1 MTIKEFYEL
10 AKELTDV
17 EQAELYVVDS
27 NDNYAEVN
35 KSRVTL
41 ISDGGILIDSAA
53 KKKNKIYEPAVTWHY
68 TWSGGKK

>member
-1 MTIKEFYEL
+1 MTIKEFYAL
-10 AKELTDV
+10 AMELTNV
-17 EQAELYVVDS
+17 EQAELYIVDS

-41 ISDGGILIDSAA
+41 ISDGGILIDSTA
-53 KKKNKIYEPAVTWHY
+53 KKKNKAYAPVVTWHY